1 MKNELATNLGK
12 IIYRERTRKGISQEQ
27 LYRGICTQAVLSKI
41 EHGKKVPEKLLADA
55 LMQRLG
61 RCTDTLEVIMSRE
74 EYLLFDMREDLRR
87 HFGGGMRRES
97 WRAALEPPAQYGKKT
112 GNTCGAGEEAGDIS
126 RLENKECEISGNIDE
141 MHNIAGT
148 QKNIYDLCGNKDKS
162 GNDLASGNE
171 ACDLFKGGGKI
182 CVTSQTGE
190 KVHATCRNRNTA
202 GNISGDRNK
211 VCICEERTK
220 LPENGQNSTF
230 SQQKKTAEAECEDG
244 HDYSRIRSLLKEY
257 RRSKEAEQPLHR
269 QFLCKYEAINEYR
282 RSGDAQRCCRALG
295 KALNIT
301 LPKWRRLKLM
311 QYCLCSQELHL
322 LILLGYFTM
331 DEDAEFAVRLLDEV
345 RNYLEQ
351 RYYEE
356 EKVKLYPQCMWL
368 LALHW
373 RREER
378 WEKVEE
384 CSSRAV
390 ECLSKNGVLPLLA
403 ELLRLQ
409 LESRE
414 RLGRYTG
421 REALEERRVLQNE
434 LQSLEAVLRRYAD
447 WVLELDDLS
456 RLHFFYHQDEISL
469 DYEMIRDIRRNR
481 GLTQGK
487 LKSCS
492 QPNLSRIESGR
503 QKPTHAHFQEIA
515 KELGVKKSYY
525 ISRVQ
530 AEDYDL
536 YEMAHWRNQAC
547 ARMDWEKEAELI
559 AELEGALDM
568 SIPVNQQYIEACHI
582 EGKMYRRKI
591 QPDKGL
597 YQLERI
603 LHYTMPDYQAD
614 YLRIPSREEFVILD
628 MTIGLMRR
636 QGRKL
641 EGLKLYERLLQVFQE
656 SSAREEYHTNSM
668 LILYK
673 NYGGMLEDLGELELA
688 EEMDCRGISLD
699 IQCGKADLIG
709 KILAN
714 LGCIYQKSD
723 SPEKYALKQEC
734 FWNAYWLC
742 LLMGQSKP
750 AQIIKELL

>member
-1 MKNELATNLGK
+1 M
-12 IIYRERTRKGISQEQ
+12 
-27 LYRGICTQAVLSKI
+27 
-41 EHGKKVPEKLLADA
+41 
-55 LMQRLG
+55 
-61 RCTDTLEVIMSRE
+61 
-74 EYLLFDMREDLRR
+74 
-87 HFGGGMRRES
+87 
-97 WRAALEPPAQYGKKT
+97 
-112 GNTCGAGEEAGDIS
+112 
-126 RLENKECEISGNIDE
+126 
-141 MHNIAGT
+141 
-148 QKNIYDLCGNKDKS
+148 
-162 GNDLASGNE
+162 
-171 ACDLFKGGGKI
+171 
-182 CVTSQTGE
+182 
-190 KVHATCRNRNTA
+190 
-202 GNISGDRNK
+202 
-211 VCICEERTK
+211 
-220 LPENGQNSTF
+220 
-230 SQQKKTAEAECEDG
+230 
-244 HDYSRIRSLLKEY
+244 
-257 RRSKEAEQPLHR
+257 
-269 QFLCKYEAINEYR
+269 
-282 RSGDAQRCCRALG
+282 
-295 KALNIT
+295 
-301 LPKWRRLKLM
+301 
-311 QYCLCSQELHL
+311 
-322 LILLGYFTM
+322 
-331 DEDAEFAVRLLDEV
+331 